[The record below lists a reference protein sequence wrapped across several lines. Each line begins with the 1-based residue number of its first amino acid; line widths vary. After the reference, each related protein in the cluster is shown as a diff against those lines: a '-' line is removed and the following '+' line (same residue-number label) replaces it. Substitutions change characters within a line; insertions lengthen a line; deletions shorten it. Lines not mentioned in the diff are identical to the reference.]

1 VSNEN
6 AGVGDQGSGVRE
18 LAHSEQAN
26 PSQQISTATNNS
38 RNQGPSRQTAN
49 SLTCDSREAGANL
62 LPLSKNRAHP
72 AHPVHQQPQSAGIFF
87 KSFLGLF
94 LRDLRVLMREFLPF
108 LLRVGMQPLLFLFVF
123 TFILPRMASGNPMA
137 AAGGVDFGTILLPG
151 LMAVA
156 IMFSGIAAVA
166 LPLSSEFGVTRE
178 IDDRVM
184 CPLPLWAVALEKVCF
199 SAMQSIIAALLVIP
213 MAYYV
218 PAVPVRANVANWF
231 LLVLVLV
238 LASLLAGSLGLVIG
252 STVNPK
258 QIGLVFSIIV
268 VPITFLGCVYYPWAG
283 LKKIPWLQMGVLF
296 NPIVYMSEGLRAAVT
311 PAIPHM
317 PWWAILVALVFF
329 TAALGSWGLRGFLG
343 RVLS

>member
-1 VSNEN
+1 VNSEN
-6 AGVGDQGSGVRE
+6 AGNRDQGTGNRE
-18 LAHSEQAN
+18 L
-26 PSQQISTATNNS
+26 
-38 RNQGPSRQTAN
+38 
-49 SLTCDSREAGANL
+49 
-62 LPLSKNRAHP
+62 HP
-72 AHPVHQQPQSAGIFF
+72 AGRDNWQASGFF
-87 KSFLGLF
+87 LRAFWGLF
-94 LRDLRVLMREFLPF
+94 LRDLRVLTREFHTF
-108 LLRVGMQPLLFLFVF
+108 VLRVGMQPLLFLFVF
-123 TFILPRMASGNPMA
+123 TFILPRMGGGNPMA
-137 AAGGVDFGTILLPG
+137 VGGGADFGTILLPG

-166 LPLSSEFGVTRE
+166 LPLSSEFGITRE

-213 MAYYV
+213 MAFYI
-218 PAVPVRANVANWF
+218 PAVPVRADFHNWF

-268 VPITFLGCVYYPWAG
+268 VPITFLGCVYYPWAR
-283 LKKIPWLQMGVLF
+283 LDKIPWLQMGVLF
-296 NPIVYMSEGLRAAVT
+296 NPIVYMSEGLRASVT
-311 PAIPHM
+311 PGIAHM

-329 TAALGSWGLRGFLG
+329 TAGLWKWGLRGFLG